1 MWGAVAE
8 FQADPNKMLT
18 ARVARLETILGKMGL
33 SPSDWSQVSSPEDD
47 GDEF

>member
-33 SPSDWSQVSSPEDD
+33 SPSDRSRVSAPEDD
-47 GDEF
+47 DDEF